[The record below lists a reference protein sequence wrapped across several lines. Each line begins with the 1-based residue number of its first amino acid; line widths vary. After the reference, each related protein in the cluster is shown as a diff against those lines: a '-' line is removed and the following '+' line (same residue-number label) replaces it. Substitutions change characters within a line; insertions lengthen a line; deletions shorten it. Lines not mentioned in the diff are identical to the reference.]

1 MGWLLVW
8 MFFPTTL
15 AAQAV
20 MLDAKPQKVWYGISV
35 DSLKNRKRDLQEAVK
50 QGKKRL
56 QQLDDSLKGLRTD
69 SFSLCVDLQ
78 EVHHHLTVQTEE
90 WERQMQVF
98 TANNHLLEA
107 RRDSLQKVLA
117 ALKDRQ
123 MQLANRR
130 AQLDSVKAA
139 VAVGFV
145 QIGMETLEKPF
156 SKLKWHELMNLK
168 KQSQEFEGCTGVP
181 QMLACIDAKTRD
193 KTLCDEAEQV
203 VNRRF
208 HADSVILCIR
218 GLEALRG
225 LSEPQQAEVQ
235 SLLESL
241 RLFDKGRTVLRE
253 FVESFARERDRGIEG
268 PSDCKEVIALV
279 LEKNDLAK
287 RIEAQVMPVP
297 YLKRR
302 YEELRQAVM
311 RDFKR
316 PTKIEENLLAE

>member
-1 MGWLLVW
+1 MGWLLAF
-8 MFFPTTL
+8 MFFPTIL

-20 MLDAKPQKVWYGISV
+20 MLDAKPLEVGYSISV
-35 DSLKNRKRDLQEAVK
+35 DSLKNRKRGLLETVK

-56 QQLDDSLKGLRTD
+56 QQLDDSLKGLRAD
-69 SFSLCVDLQ
+69 SLSLCVDLQ
-78 EVHHHLTVQTEE
+78 EVHHHPTVQAEE
-90 WERQMQVF
+90 WERQMQAL
-98 TANNHLLEA
+98 TTSNHLLEA
-107 RRDSLQKVLA
+107 HRDSLQRVLA

-123 MQLANRR
+123 IQLANRR

-181 QMLACIDAKTRD
+181 QLLACIDAKTRE
-193 KTLCDEAEQV
+193 KTQCDEAEQV

-208 HADSVILCIR
+208 HADSVSLCIR
-218 GLEALRG
+218 GLEVLRD

-241 RLFDKGRTVLRE
+241 RLFDRGRTVLRE
-253 FVESFARERDRGIEG
+253 FVEGFARERDRGIEG

-287 RIEAQVMPVP
+287 RIEEQVMPVP
-297 YLKRR
+297 YLKRC

-316 PTKIEENLLAE
+316 PTKIEENLLVE